1 MGLFLPKQIAFFD
14 LMVEVSDSVIEMV
27 ELLDEFNNNF
37 KDFDSYSVRAKE
49 IESKADRK
57 THEIID
63 RLNKTFITPIDREDI
78 YLLAH
83 ELDDIV
89 DLVESVI
96 QNVRLYNVTNKL
108 DAFGEFVPLIKA
120 AGYCLKD
127 LLLAFQKQKYSE
139 ELLTIKIKIHELE
152 DKGDVVFRNA
162 ISKLFKEEKDPIN
175 VIKFKDIL
183 ENLEDTMD
191 KFQKVADII
200 EGILVKST

>member
-1 MGLFLPKQIAFFD
+1 MGLFLPKQVAFFD
-14 LMVEVSDSVIEMV
+14 LMVEVSDSVVEMV
-27 ELLDEFNNNF
+27 ELLDEFSKDF
-37 KDFDSYSVRAKE
+37 KDFEKYSIRAKE

-63 RLNKTFITPIDREDI
+63 ELNKTFITPIDREDV

-83 ELDDIV
+83 ELDDVV
-89 DLVESVI
+89 DLVESII
-96 QNVRLYNVTNKL
+96 QNVHLYNITNKI

-120 AGYCLKD
+120 AGYYLRE
-127 LLLAFQKQKYSE
+127 LLLAFQKQKYTE
-139 ELLTIKIKIHELE
+139 DLLNIKIKIHELE
-152 DKGDVVFRNA
+152 DQGDVIFAKA

-183 ENLEDTMD
+183 ENMENTMD

-200 EGILVKST
+200 EGVLVKST

>member
-1 MGLFLPKQIAFFD
+1 MGLFLPKQVAFFD
-14 LMVEVSDSVIEMV
+14 LMVEVSDSLIDMV
-27 ELLDEFNNNF
+27 ELLDEFSKDF
-37 KDFDSYSVRAKE
+37 KDFEKYSVRAKE
-49 IESKADRK
+49 IESQADQK

-63 RLNKTFITPIDREDI
+63 QLNKTFITPIDREDI

-96 QNVRLYNVTNKL
+96 QNVRLYNVTNKI
-108 DAFGEFVPLIKA
+108 DAFGEFVPLIKS
-120 AGYCLKD
+120 AGYYLKE

-139 ELLTIKIKIHELE
+139 ELLGIKIKIHELE
-152 DKGDVVFRNA
+152 DQADVIFAKA
-162 ISKLFKEEKDPIN
+162 ISKLFTEEKDPIN

-183 ENLEDTMD
+183 ENMENTMD

>member
-37 KDFDSYSVRAKE
+37 KDFEGYSVRAKE

-96 QNVRLYNVTNKL
+96 QNVRLYNVSNKL

-139 ELLTIKIKIHELE
+139 ELLGIKIKIHELE

-183 ENLEDTMD
+183 ENMENTMD

>member
-1 MGLFLPKQIAFFD
+1 MGLFLPKQVAFFD

-37 KDFDSYSVRAKE
+37 KDFDGYSVRAKE

-120 AGYCLKD
+120 AGYCLKE

-139 ELLTIKIKIHELE
+139 ELLGIKIKIHELE
-152 DKGDVVFRNA
+152 DKGDAVFKNA

-183 ENLEDTMD
+183 ENMENTMD

>member
-1 MGLFLPKQIAFFD
+1 MGFFLPKQVAFFD
-14 LMVEVSDSVIEMV
+14 LMIQVSDSLIDMV
-27 ELLDEFNNNF
+27 ELLDEFNKDF
-37 KDFDSYSVRAKE
+37 KDFEKYSVRAKE
-49 IESKADRK
+49 IESQADQK

-63 RLNKTFITPIDREDI
+63 QLNKTFITPIDREDI

-96 QNVRLYNVTNKL
+96 QNVRLYNVTNKI
-108 DAFGEFVPLIKA
+108 DAFGEFVPVIKE
-120 AGYCLKD
+120 AGYCLKE
-127 LLLAFQKQKYSE
+127 LLLAFQKQKYNE
-139 ELLTIKIKIHELE
+139 ELLNVKIKIHNLE
-152 DKGDVVFRNA
+152 DKGDAIFAKA
-162 ISKLFKEEKDPIN
+162 ISKLFTEEKDPIN

-183 ENLEDTMD
+183 ENMENTMD